1 MSGAPELVAGA
12 PPQAG
17 LGALRA
23 ELDAERVSVRRMRGE
38 RDGLQVALDA
48 ARFQCAELRRRAEAA
63 APTGA
68 AVLGAGKLRVSARK
82 RRPAAGRRGAPG
94 EHQKVMYFVGGA
106 D

>member
-63 APTGA
+63 APPGA
-68 AVLGAGKLRVSARK
+68 TVLGAGN
-82 RRPAAGRRGAPG
+82 
-94 EHQKVMYFVGGA
+94 
-106 D
+106 